1 LLILGTALST
11 SAHAQAEAQTQTE
24 TPTQA
29 QAQPQAKSASGN
41 SSDATLPQVTVTAER
56 RATKLQDTPV
66 SVGVINGTT
75 LRQNNNPSNRDL
87 TAAVAGVTAPGAF
100 QGNGGGGPI
109 YIRGIGTSSPTY
121 SSAVPIYI
129 DDVYI
134 ARQLGDGIYLG
145 MPDVQRVEV
154 LRGPQ
159 GTLYGENSS
168 AGAIKFVTVDP
179 TDNTAWIQGTGGSHD
194 GWGTKGYA
202 SRVIAP
208 DVLYASIAFN
218 HYQDIGEVYD
228 PVRHQDVGASNISQF
243 RAKIR
248 LTPTRDFE
256 ALFSID
262 GTHVGGDTNI
272 PIALNHVGASPTT
285 TFENSDPSV
294 NRNIGGMSLRLTK
307 IIDDHL
313 TLKSITA
320 FRQIRDNRN
329 PTLLDGLP
337 TDTFGFIINQHEH
350 QVTQEFQLLGDY
362 GRFKFTTGLIGLRE
376 GFNTNRPAWT
386 NGAYTGIN
394 STVNNTSL
402 AAYFQG
408 TYQIT
413 DRLGAIAGIRLNR
426 DWQIF
431 NEYGYLSNSMQAQ
444 VTKTF
449 STGDLTQD
457 VNSVTPKIGV
467 DYKWNSNLFSYAS
480 ITKGEKSGGYNP
492 VAATLQIAQVAVD
505 PERVLTYEVGTKATL
520 LGGRLQANAALF
532 YNDFKNYQAAIAN
545 PIINGKPVNGSV
557 TVNAGKAR
565 TYGAELETTF
575 RPFSDL
581 LVSNWF
587 TLLQGTFTQFVN
599 PTGAAALNYAGNVMP
614 YVSHFVAGTSA
625 TYTLP
630 RFGLPGATRA
640 NATVRYLTPSYQD
653 IGNTL
658 RTPTQIYIDA
668 GISFAASGGH
678 WSGQFQVRNLLNRY
692 YVQQNF
698 TTASIGLNSAFY
710 NPGRTF
716 QLSVR
721 YDF

>member
-1 LLILGTALST
+1 MGTALST
-11 SAHAQAEAQTQTE
+11 SAHAQSDTQPQNPTG
-24 TPTQA
+24 TQA
-29 QAQPQAKSASGN
+29 QSQAKPAAGHSH
-41 SSDATLPQVTVTAER
+41 DATLPQVTVTAER

-87 TAAVAGVTAPGAF
+87 SATVAGLTAPGAF

-194 GWGTKGYA
+194 GWGTKGYV

-208 DVLYASIAFN
+208 DLLYASFAFN
-218 HYQDIGEVYD
+218 HYQDLGEVYD
-228 PVRHQDVGASNISQF
+228 PVRHQDVGASNVSQF
-243 RAKIR
+243 RAKVR
-248 LTPTRDFE
+248 LTPTHDFD
-256 ALFSID
+256 AVFSID
-262 GTHVGGDTNI
+262 GTHVGGDTNT
-272 PIALNHVGASPTT
+272 PIALNHLGSSPRT
-285 TFENSDPSV
+285 TFENTDPSV
-294 NRNIGGMSLRLTK
+294 DRNIGGLSLRLTK
-307 IIDDHL
+307 IIDEHL

-320 FRQIRDNRN
+320 YRQIRDDRN

-337 TDTFGFIINQHEH
+337 TDTFGFLINQHEH
-350 QVTQEFQLLGDY
+350 ETTQEFQLLGDY
-362 GRFKFTTGLIGLRE
+362 GRFKFTTGIIGLRE

-413 DRLGAIAGIRLNR
+413 DRLGATAGLRLNR
-426 DWQIF
+426 DWQVF
-431 NEYGYLSNSMQAQ
+431 NEIGYKSNSSQAQ
-444 VTKTF
+444 LATTF

-457 VNSVTPKIGV
+457 VNSVTPKIGI
-467 DYKWNSNLFSYAS
+467 DYKWSPDLFSYAS
-480 ITKGEKSGGYNP
+480 ITRGEKSGGYNP
-492 VAATLQIAQVAVD
+492 VAATLQIAQVAVN
-505 PERVLTYEVGTKATL
+505 PERVTTYEVGTKATL
-520 LGGRLQANAALF
+520 FGNRLQANASIF
-532 YNDFKNYQAAIAN
+532 YNDFDDYQAAIAN
-545 PIINGKPVNGSV
+545 AIVNGQAINGSV

-575 RPFSDL
+575 RPLSNL
-581 LVSNWF
+581 LVSNWL
-587 TLLQGTFTQFVN
+587 TLLQGTFQQFAN
-599 PTGAAALNYAGNVMP
+599 PTGAAALNYAGNVLP
-614 YVSHFVAGTSA
+614 YISHFVAGTSA

-668 GISFAASGGH
+668 GVSFAASGGH